1 MDRTSI
7 LKRRQI
13 RRLPG
18 RQRGVTLVEALAALF
33 IGALMIVGVSM
44 MINTSLNDTRDQE
57 VAQYQRQIATAVN
70 DAIKLNYATLLTA
83 VPVGGATT
91 AWTVTDMVAN
101 KYIPASYGTTTN
113 AFQQSVCLLF
123 QQPASGQIDALLVST
138 GGTAI
143 PVAELGYIAA
153 NAGVGGGL
161 IDTKTPVAA
170 VGAYGGWNAPA
181 SSWDK
186 APCTLTAGHLANQL
200 FMMGPGNQSTDFLY
214 RNAVPGR
221 PDLNVMNV
229 PIGLTYAKAG
239 DACTNP
245 AITTATFFAADTSNH
260 LLSCIGGLWT
270 PMPWREAVPDVATL
284 AGMAG
289 QVPGETRVTMDTQLP
304 YTWTGTKW
312 VPSAVDNNGAVN
324 FPTFVTEG
332 QPCGL
337 SLDGKAQPDVT
348 NPVQLGVKSDGE
360 VLSCQQVSGAYVWTS
375 TASMTSGTADN
386 GCQIIYPSQNNA
398 AVDYTGCAAPDATQN
413 QWDTVSL
420 TKNNFVYRDVTL
432 VRTGTINVTSYAHM
446 NHAQCDHTNWLAQL
460 TQYLDIMD
468 TGHTTS
474 YSHSEMQSPNIL
486 DGSAGVTVTLNKVL
500 QPGTYSVRIMT
511 NWGVFTGDGT
521 GGAAW
526 YSNYCPAGSGT
537 TIIINT
543 PLMSGW
549 SISPVY

>member
-18 RQRGVTLVEALAALF
+18 RQRGVTLLEALAALF
-33 IGALMIVGVSM
+33 IGALMIVGVTM

-70 DAIKLNYATLLTA
+70 EAIKQNYATLLGSIPADGT
-83 VPVGGATT
+83 TT
-91 AWTVTDMVAN
+91 AWLLDDMIN
-101 KYIPASYGTTTN
+101 YKYIPESYRGTTN
-113 AFQQSVCLLF
+113 AFRQSVCLLF
-123 QQPASGQIDALLVST
+123 QQPVIGQIDALLVST
-138 GGTAI
+138 NGTAI
-143 PVAELGYIAA
+143 PKADLGYIAA
-153 NAGVGGGL
+153 NAGIGGGL
-161 IDTKTPVAA
+161 IDTSTSIKA
-170 VGAYGGWNAPA
+170 VGAYGGWSAPA

-186 APCTLTAGHLANQL
+186 SPCTLQAGHLASQL

-214 RNAVPGR
+214 RNAVPGH
-221 PDLNVMNV
+221 PELNVMNV

-239 DACTNP
+239 DACSNP
-245 AITTATFFAADTSNH
+245 AVTTASFFAADTSNH

-270 PMPWREAVPDVATL
+270 PMPWREPVQDGTAL

-304 YTWTGTKW
+304 YTWTGKKW

-337 SLDGKAQPDVT
+337 GLDGKAQPDVP

-375 TASMTSGTADN
+375 TASMTAGKWNN
-386 GCQIIYPSQNNA
+386 GCQIIYPPADNTA
-398 AVDYTGCAAPDATQN
+398 IDYLDCSAPDAGQN
-413 QWDTVSL
+413 QWDDVTR
-420 TKNNFVYRDVTL
+420 TKNNYVYQDVEL

-468 TGHTTS
+468 TGRTTS
-474 YSHSEMQSPNIL
+474 YAHSEMQSPNIL

-500 QPGTYSVRIMT
+500 APGIYTIRIKT
-511 NWGVFTGDGT
+511 NWGVFQGDGQN
-521 GGAAW
+521 GLPW
-526 YSNYCPAGSGT
+526 FSNYCPAGTGT
-537 TIIINT
+537 THIINT

-549 SISPVY
+549 AINLVY